1 MEHGLGLLQ
10 LHFFFFFYGVLNRLL
25 FVSALLVLGPLCVYT
40 SFFKISLFI
49 LICGSV
55 SCPGPCLSL
64 HHPEGWP
71 AAQGPWAFGVHWGV
85 AGPRERAEYDWFAF
99 HWLHRMKMFPHLPFF
114 LSPGNSVFLKSVA
127 NGKHWTTFPQI
138 EFGCLN
144 CPLCIC
150 YPPYPHPPPSGSLH
164 VYIHDHSWASGL
176 GWEQGG
182 RLAGGWATHLSSR
195 LACSSFLPHHATAK
209 APASLQ

>member
-1 MEHGLGLLQ
+1 MMEHGLGLLQ

-71 AAQGPWAFGVHWGV
+71 AAQGPWAFGVH
-85 AGPRERAEYDWFAF
+85 
-99 HWLHRMKMFPHLPFF
+99 
-114 LSPGNSVFLKSVA
+114 
-127 NGKHWTTFPQI
+127 
-138 EFGCLN
+138 
-144 CPLCIC
+144 
-150 YPPYPHPPPSGSLH
+150 
-164 VYIHDHSWASGL
+164 
-176 GWEQGG
+176 
-182 RLAGGWATHLSSR
+182 
-195 LACSSFLPHHATAK
+195 
-209 APASLQ
+209 